1 VKKTRGKGEKLRTGR
16 LPYFS
21 LSKEKSAI
29 TYMHE
34 AFNHTK
40 SILPE
45 YSLPKGR
52 KYLQE
57 GVSEAGR

>member
-1 VKKTRGKGEKLRTGR
+1 M
-16 LPYFS
+16 Y
-21 LSKEKSAI
+21 
-29 TYMHE
+29 E

-57 GVSEAGR
+57 GVSEAGH